1 MRKAESKQIKHAHR
15 EVLTPMTG
23 THMELVTG
31 PRNHLRPLKAARESD
46 FSAREPIEREQ
57 NLTSAREPRE
67 REREMKCAP
76 ERKER
81 ER

>member
-1 MRKAESKQIKHAHR
+1 M
-15 EVLTPMTG
+15 LTPVRG
-23 THMELVTG
+23 THLELVTG
-31 PRNHLRPLKAARESD
+31 SSNHFRFLKAARESD

-57 NLTSAREPRE
+57 NLTSAREPGE
-67 REREMKCAP
+67 RERKMKCAR

>member
-1 MRKAESKQIKHAHR
+1 M
-15 EVLTPMTG
+15 LTPVTG

-31 PRNHLRPLKAARESD
+31 PRNHFRPLKAARESD

-57 NLTSAREPRE
+57 ILTSAREPRE
-67 REREMKCAP
+67 REREMKCAR